1 MKEEKGRVVEV
12 ELMGRKIKV
21 GSEQYNEEYIKK
33 VADYVRNEIDTISS
47 SLKSAS
53 TLDIAIL
60 AAMNI
65 AEKYINQTD
74 EQKAAVDVLLDKSDE
89 LISYIGERLN

>member
-12 ELMGRKIKV
+12 ELMGRKVNI
-21 GSEQYNEEYIKK
+21 GSELYDEEYINK
-33 VADYVRNEIDTISS
+33 VADYVRKEIEVISS
-47 SLKSAS
+47 SLRTAS

-65 AEKYINQTD
+65 AGKYINKTD
-74 EQKAAVDVLLDKSDE
+74 EQKAAVDVLLDKSDR